1 MVILF
6 SAICFRSIK
15 HYGSELPEHVPVDI
29 QASALLRKPLNRF
42 AADAEINYTVN
53 GAQHE
58 GGTEVGHAADGL
70 LYGFNP
76 AGYDSDLPGERR
88 YSEMQS
94 ANQGMFTTVLGS
106 YPLSYNELGRD
117 AIVRSVSDQ
126 IDAGIQLVSDGQT
139 RYDMIGYFATSIEGY
154 SYKTRSCI
162 NGKVGKGSPEM
173 FLEDL
178 EVARGM
184 AHRIKGIITGPV
196 TLVFSSE
203 IRGYY
208 RGYRDEAVYLDT
220 AEALLGIAHALEEN
234 GVEWIQI
241 DEPYLSVGAPMGIA
255 RKAVE
260 SIALNL
266 KVPVALHVCG
276 RVTKI
281 FKELLKWEGVT
292 MLSHAF
298 MGDDNTEILSSE
310 ELLASDKMLGLGC
323 INTKSTK
330 VEEVEDVEKLIR
342 MAVAHIPRERI
353 GIHPDCGLRVLPRE
367 VAFEKMKRMV
377 IAAERVLQG

>member
-1 MVILF
+1 
-6 SAICFRSIK
+6 
-15 HYGSELPEHVPVDI
+15 
-29 QASALLRKPLNRF
+29 
-42 AADAEINYTVN
+42 
-53 GAQHE
+53 
-58 GGTEVGHAADGL
+58 
-70 LYGFNP
+70 
-76 AGYDSDLPGERR
+76 
-88 YSEMQS
+88 
-94 ANQGMFTTVLGS
+94 MFTTVLGS
-106 YPLSYNELGRD
+106 YPLSYDELGKD

-154 SYKTRSCI
+154 SYEAKSFI
-162 NGKVGKGSPEM
+162 SGKVGKGRPEI

-178 EVARGM
+178 EIAKGLAPRV
-184 AHRIKGIITGPV
+184 KGIVTGPV

-208 RGYRDEAVYLDT
+208 GGYRDEAVYLDT
-220 AEALLGIAHALEEN
+220 ARALLGIARALEEN
-234 GVEWIQI
+234 GAEWIQI

-276 RVTKI
+276 TVTRI
-281 FKELLKWEGVT
+281 FNDLLQWEGVT

-298 MGDDNTEILSSE
+298 MGDDNMEILSSG
-310 ELLASDKMLGLGC
+310 ELMASDKMLGLGC

-330 VEEVEDVEKLIR
+330 VEEVEDVEKLIS
-342 MAVAHIPRERI
+342 AALVHIPRERI
-353 GIHPDCGLRVLPRE
+353 AIHPDCGLRALPRE

-377 IAAERVLQG
+377 IAVGRVLQG

>member
-1 MVILF
+1 
-6 SAICFRSIK
+6 
-15 HYGSELPEHVPVDI
+15 
-29 QASALLRKPLNRF
+29 
-42 AADAEINYTVN
+42 
-53 GAQHE
+53 
-58 GGTEVGHAADGL
+58 
-70 LYGFNP
+70 
-76 AGYDSDLPGERR
+76 
-88 YSEMQS
+88 
-94 ANQGMFTTVLGS
+94 MFTTVLGS
-106 YPLSYNELGRD
+106 YPLSYNELGKD
-117 AIVRSVSDQ
+117 AIARSVSDQ

-154 SYKTRSCI
+154 SYDGKSSI
-162 NGKVGKGSPEM
+162 NGKVGKGNSEI

-178 EVARGM
+178 DAVKRM
-184 AHRIKGIITGPV
+184 APRVKGIITGPV

-220 AEALLGIAHALEEN
+220 AEALLGIAQALEEN
-234 GVEWIQI
+234 GAEWIQI
-241 DEPYLSVGAPMGIA
+241 DEPYLSVGAPMETA

-276 RVTKI
+276 TVTKI
-281 FKELLKWEGVT
+281 FKELLQWEGVT

-298 MGDDNTEILSSE
+298 MGDDNMEILSFG

-323 INTKSTK
+323 IDTKSTK

-342 MAVAHIPRERI
+342 AAVAHIPREKI
-353 GIHPDCGLRVLPRE
+353 AIHPDCGLRVLPRE